1 MAETCADCEKAARDF
16 YVDYYE
22 CSPTVLST
30 LSAVKSL
37 QEMASFSHQAHLRGL
52 SQGDARTLAAAT
64 AFLRQ
69 RALAAEQIVKDV
81 RYSDK
86 TREDADAD
94 YHLLSGMA
102 SALESLQPACDALDA
117 AKLAFGE
124 LVREE
129 CAKLQE
135 KELLPQP
142 RPTIEELEK
151 ILSEPAPEDVVEI
164 SPTGELTIH
173 SQSADKIRALDL
185 KALLSTVKEEK

>member
-124 LVREE
+124 RVREACDE
-129 CAKLQE
+129 IVDAYNDHACFTSPCHQE
-135 KELLPQP
+135 ACQM
-142 RPTIEELEK
+142 
-151 ILSEPAPEDVVEI
+151 
-164 SPTGELTIH
+164 H
-173 SQSADKIRALDL
+173 HKIRALDL
-185 KALLSTVKEEK
+185 KALLSTSAMKEEK

>member
-1 MAETCADCEKAARDF
+1 MTDEIEILGCSALGCHNDAA
-16 YVDYYE
+16 YCPVCYE
-22 CSPTVLST
+22 G
-30 LSAVKSL
+30 
-37 QEMASFSHQAHLRGL
+37 AHLRGL
-52 SQGDARTLAAAT
+52 LQGDARTMA
-64 AFLRQ
+64 
-69 RALAAEQIVKDV
+69 ALAYELEQIIF
-81 RYSDK
+81 
-86 TREDADAD
+86 
-94 YHLLSGMA
+94 LLGENPPA
-102 SALESLQPACDALDA
+102 PYVYARNRAVNALKKQPASDALDA